1 METEKILQLDR
12 TSSSLISLDN
22 NYKFS
27 HPYKKYDLYNIHPT
41 SSSISNLNKSGEIR
55 FEHKA
60 SSSYL
65 DISKAYLSFEI
76 EIEDLEDGEGITLEK
91 DFFLQCFH
99 K

>member
-1 METEKILQLDR
+1 METEKIIQ
-12 TSSSLISLDN
+12 LDN

-76 EIEDLEDGEGITLEK
+76 EIEDLEDGEGITLEY
-91 DFFLQCFH
+91 DFFPAMFSQMKLSFG
-99 K
+99 